1 MKKKLS
7 LLLCAALTATTL
19 AGCGQA
25 QSSPAGTDA
34 GTEAS
39 AAGTA
44 GSKEGEKI
52 LTYAVMEEPETLD
65 PTLNNYST
73 SSTFLQ
79 NMFCGLF
86 QLEAD
91 GIAGT
96 DYLRDEGG
104 ASTVF
109 NMGVNGM
116 FATYFVLAV
125 GGELNLSL
133 IHI

>member
-86 QLEAD
+86 QL
-91 GIAGT
+91 
-96 DYLRDEGG
+96 
-104 ASTVF
+104 
-109 NMGVNGM
+109 
-116 FATYFVLAV
+116 
-125 GGELNLSL
+125 
-133 IHI
+133 

>member
-44 GSKEGEKI
+44 GSKD
-52 LTYAVMEEPETLD
+52 LC
-65 PTLNNYST
+65 S
-73 SSTFLQ
+73 
-79 NMFCGLF
+79 
-86 QLEAD
+86 D
-91 GIAGT
+91 GGT
-96 DYLRDEGG
+96 GNTGPYTE
-104 ASTVF
+104 
-109 NMGVNGM
+109 
-116 FATYFVLAV
+116 
-125 GGELNLSL
+125 
-133 IHI
+133 